1 MRIAALNPYPAP
13 NHAAACAAY
22 EDVKAVRT
30 EMFNQDVEFQMGI
43 EKMLIATDPAK
54 WVYNHTADP
63 SMELAVLYKQVALY
77 YNDPCQIGHIVK
89 NLLDNRMRA
98 VAEYAVRESL

>member
-13 NHAAACAAY
+13 NHAACAAY

-30 EMFNQDVEFQMGI
+30 AEFNQDVEFQIGI
-43 EKMLIATDPAK
+43 EKMKVATNPAAWISDWSADPA
-54 WVYNHTADP
+54 
-63 SMELAVLYKQVALY
+63 MELAMVYKQIALY

-89 NLLDNRMRA
+89 NLLDNRMRN
-98 VAEYAVRESL
+98 VAEFVVGQQP